1 MSFLGDGLPAP
12 FLEVAAGL
20 SPLSASGRG
29 SKSRS
34 RRRIALQPQGEGERG
49 EQLYGTTTVPFSFQW
64 LAANS

>member
-49 EQLYGTTTVPFSFQW
+49 EQLYGTH
-64 LAANS
+64 